1 MVVEPTPS
9 SSFEVAEPHLLLEL
23 QIVVLDAPAQLRV
36 IDQATQAD
44 VLGKRRK
51 PVLGRLL
58 FPFRPLNEQPF
69 FRVGFGELVI
79 AMCRA
84 HAHACKPRGERRSS
98 TFTPRDLAPGA

>member
-1 MVVEPTPS
+1 VVVEPTPS

-58 FPFRPLNEQPF
+58 FPFRPLNEQPL
-69 FRVGFGELVI
+69 FRPAFGELVI
-79 AMCRA
+79 TMSDA
-84 HAHACKPRGERRSS
+84 HAHARKPCGEWRCHTFAPSDFAPS
-98 TFTPRDLAPGA
+98 T